1 MSCSFRLWLVLLLS
15 RLLRSSRTSS
25 SFTDAMRGHWCAG
38 GCQTL
43 IGDGMV
49 LCTSCSL
56 GLSKYID
63 ENHVIVQRYAARG
76 FADMERYMANDAA
89 FKRWLTEH

>member
-1 MSCSFRLWLVLLLS
+1 MQVLITWSALSLSRLWLCS
-15 RLLRSSRTSS
+15 PTSS
-25 SFTDAMRGHWCAG
+25 CSTDAMAGHWCAG

-43 IGDGMV
+43 IAPGMV

-56 GLSKYID
+56 GLSKYED
-63 ENHVIVQRYAARG
+63 ENAVIVQRYAARG
-76 FADMERYMANDAA
+76 FADMERYMSNDAA